1 MKRAMMLGV
10 LAMAMLAAAA
20 TPSQAD
26 QIWDFSF
33 TNAGPPIGGN
43 TNGTVTG
50 TIDLPLGV
58 TGNTPDDGT
67 AAATSVFITSYPAA
81 LGNIGTP
88 PIDAATWPQ
97 ASNSFTVTSGSL
109 TTAFFSSV
117 NNAGSPDAASLSF
130 NISNGSLFDITA
142 GDNNVYGPMTFTFE
156 PQGSPTPEPA
166 SLTLLGTGLLAFGGF
181 GLSRRRRASGPSA
194 AC

>member
-1 MKRAMMLGV
+1 MKRATMLGV
-10 LAMAMLAAAA
+10 LAMAMLAATA

-67 AAATSVFITSYPAA
+67 AAASSVIITSYPAA
-81 LGNIGTP
+81 LGNIGTT
-88 PIDAATWPQ
+88 PIDTATWPE
-97 ASNSFTVTSGSL
+97 ASNSFTVTAGSL
-109 TTAFFSSV
+109 TTAFFSAV
-117 NNAGSPDAASLSF
+117 NNPGSPDAASLSF
-130 NISNGSLFDITA
+130 NINDGSLFDITA
-142 GDNNVYGPMTFTFE
+142 DHNNVYGAMSFTFE
-156 PQGSPTPEPA
+156 PPASPTPEPA
-166 SLTLLGTGLLAFGGF
+166 SVTLLCTGLFAFGGF
-181 GLSRRRRASGPSA
+181 GLSRRRRASGPST

>member
-1 MKRAMMLGV
+1 MKRAMMLGM
-10 LAMAMLAAAA
+10 LAMAMLAATA
-20 TPSQAD
+20 TQSQAD

-33 TNAGPPIGGN
+33 TNAGPPTGGN

-67 AAATSVFITSYPAA
+67 GVLATSVTITSYPAA
-81 LGNIGTP
+81 VGNIGTT
-88 PIDAATWPQ
+88 PIDTTTWNPPGVD
-97 ASNSFTVTSGSL
+97 SFTVASGSL
-109 TTAFFSSV
+109 TVADFSV
-117 NNAGSPDAASLSF
+117 GYNSPLDVGLSF
-130 NISNGSLFDITA
+130 DISNGSLINYPYTQ
-142 GDNNVYGPMTFTFE
+142 VYGPISFTFE
-156 PQGSPTPEPA
+156 PPASPTPEPA

-181 GLSRRRRASGPSA
+181 GLSRRRRASGPST